1 MMMQNKRLIRAHK
14 AFIIPS
20 TAKPPFYVK
29 LVWKTNKYDHIMVP
43 LVLSHYQYGECGG
56 LNASANCASKHLMRA
71 STNAIAVAVLLIYT
85 TKI

>member
-1 MMMQNKRLIRAHK
+1 
-14 AFIIPS
+14 
-20 TAKPPFYVK
+20 
-29 LVWKTNKYDHIMVP
+29 MVP

-85 TKI
+85 TKFGLSSCSYASFLQYLLPWSALTRDAKNRSIDLH